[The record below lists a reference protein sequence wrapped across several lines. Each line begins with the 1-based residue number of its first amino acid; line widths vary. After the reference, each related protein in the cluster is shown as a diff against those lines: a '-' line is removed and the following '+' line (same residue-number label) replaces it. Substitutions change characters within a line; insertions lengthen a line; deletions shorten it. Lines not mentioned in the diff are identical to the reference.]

1 MYLWHSNKSKNNMT
15 NVKGFKEQ
23 INQQNALNAIRKKL
37 VGKTLSYKEIYSIMD
52 QIAKQRLGDV
62 LTTYFTASGYS
73 QGFTNQ
79 ELYYLTK
86 AMVETGEKLH
96 FNGIVADK
104 HSIGGVPGNRTT
116 LIVVPIIAA
125 AGFLIP
131 KSSSRAI
138 TTSGTADDM
147 EILAPVILA
156 KEKILKIVKKI
167 KACIVWGGN
176 FNIAPADD
184 LIINVEKELMFE
196 SFDKIII
203 SIMAKKVAFGAT
215 HVVIDLP
222 YGHTLKVTH
231 LKDAEVLKKKFEY
244 VAKKFNIKIGVLI
257 HRTDQ
262 PVGRGIGPI
271 LETKDALKVLEQ
283 TPDRP
288 IDLEIRSLTLAGN
301 LLELCLKDSP
311 QKLQESVRENYGNS
325 IGWATKVLRDGLA
338 FKKMLEIISEQGGN
352 PNVNSDKLI
361 PGKFTYKIKAE
372 KNCIIKN
379 IDSKNLTLL
388 VKALGAPLQKG
399 AGVYLDK
406 KEGEN
411 VEKEDTLCTL
421 YSENMYNLRVGKKTI
436 QEFPVFSF

>member
-1 MYLWHSNKSKNNMT
+1 MNDKKI
-15 NVKGFKEQ
+15 FQEQ
-23 INQQNALNAIRKKL
+23 INHQNALNAIRKKL
-37 VGKTLSYKEIYSIMD
+37 VGKTLNYKEIFSIMD
-52 QIAKQRLGDV
+52 QIAKQRLGGV
-62 LTTYFTASGYS
+62 LTTYFAASGYS

-79 ELYYLTK
+79 ELYFLTK
-86 AMVETGEKLH
+86 AMIETGEKLH
-96 FNGIVADK
+96 FQGIVADK

-116 LIVVPIIAA
+116 LIVVPIIAS

-147 EILAPVILA
+147 EILAPVILP

-167 KACIVWGGN
+167 NACIVWGGN

-184 LIINVEKELMFE
+184 VIINVEKELMFE

-203 SIMAKKVAFGAT
+203 SIMAKKIAFGAT

-222 YGHTLKVTH
+222 YGNTLKVTH
-231 LKDAEVLKKKFEY
+231 LKDAEILKNKFEY
-244 VAKKFNIKIGVLI
+244 IAKKFNIKIRVLI
-257 HRTDQ
+257 QRTDE

-271 LETKDALKVLEQ
+271 LETKDALKILQQ

-288 IDLEIRSLTLAGN
+288 FDLEVRSITIATN
-301 LLELCLKDSP
+301 LLELCLKDSKK
-311 QKLQESVRENYGNS
+311 KLQEYVKNTYGNCT
-325 IGWATKVLRDGLA
+325 GWATKILQEGLA
-338 FKKMLEIISEQGGN
+338 FKKMQEIIFEQGGN
-352 PNVNSDKLI
+352 PNIDSNKLV
-361 PGKFTYKIKAE
+361 PGKFIHKIKA
-372 KNCIIKN
+372 KRSGAIKN

-406 KEGEN
+406 KEGE
-411 VEKEDTLCTL
+411 EAHKGDSLCTL
-421 YSENMYNLRVGKKTI
+421 YSENVYNLRQGKKTM
-436 QEFPVFSF
+436 QEFPVFSFR

>member
-1 MYLWHSNKSKNNMT
+1 MINE
-15 NVKGFKEQ
+15 KGFKEQ

-37 VGKTLSYKEIYSIMD
+37 VGKTLNYKEIFNIMD

-62 LTTYFTASGYS
+62 LTTYFAASGYS

-86 AMVETGEKLH
+86 AMIETGERLH
-96 FNGIVADK
+96 FKGIVADK

-147 EILAPVILA
+147 EVLAPVILS

-184 LIINVEKELMFE
+184 VIINVEKELMFE
-196 SFDKIII
+196 SFDKIIL
-203 SIMAKKVAFGAT
+203 SILAKKVAFGAT

-222 YGHTLKVTH
+222 YGQTLKVTH
-231 LKDAEVLKKKFEY
+231 LKDAQVLKSKFEY
-244 VAKKFNIKIGVLI
+244 VAKKFSMKIRILI
-257 HRTDQ
+257 HRTDE

-283 TPDRP
+283 TSDKPL
-288 IDLEIRSLTLAGN
+288 DLEIRSLTLAGN
-301 LLELCLKDSP
+301 LLELCLKDSV
-311 QKLQESVRENYGNS
+311 QSLQESVRKNYGNCM
-325 IGWATKVLRDGLA
+325 GWATKILKEGEAL
-338 FKKMLEIISEQGGN
+338 KKMREIIFEQGGDPTVDSN
-352 PNVNSDKLI
+352 KLI
-361 PGKFTYKIKAE
+361 PGKFAYKIKADRD
-372 KNCIIKN
+372 CIIKN
-379 IDSKNLTLL
+379 IDSKNLTIL
-388 VKALGAPLQKG
+388 VKSLGAPIQKG

-406 KEGEN
+406 KGGE
-411 VEKEDTLCTL
+411 KAAKGDLICTL
-421 YSENMYNLRVGKKTI
+421 YSENMYNLGEGKKII

>member
-1 MYLWHSNKSKNNMT
+1 MSNKK
-15 NVKGFKEQ
+15 VFQEQ
-23 INQQNALNAIRKKL
+23 IDQQNALNAIRKKL
-37 VGKTLSYKEIYSIMD
+37 VGKTLNYKEIFSIMD
-52 QIAKQRLGDV
+52 QIAKKRLGQV
-62 LTTYFTASGYS
+62 LTTYFAASGYS

-86 AMVETGEKLH
+86 AMIETGEKLH
-96 FNGIVADK
+96 FKGIVADK

-147 EILAPVILA
+147 EILAPVILT

-167 KACIVWGGN
+167 KACIVWGGS

-184 LIINVEKELMFE
+184 VIINVEKELMFE

-215 HVVIDLP
+215 HIVIDLP
-222 YGHTLKVTH
+222 YGHTLKVIH
-231 LKDAEVLKKKFEY
+231 HKDAEILKNKFEY
-244 VAKKFNIKIGVLI
+244 VAKKFNIKIRVLI

-262 PVGRGIGPI
+262 PVGRGIGPV
-271 LETKDALKVLEQ
+271 LETKDALKILEQ

-288 IDLEIRSLTLAGN
+288 FDLEVRSITLAGS

-311 QKLQESVRENYGNS
+311 KKLQEHVKNTYGNC
-325 IGWATKVLRDGLA
+325 IGWATKILQSGLA
-338 FKKMLEIISEQGGN
+338 LKKMKEIIFEQGGN
-352 PNVNSDKLI
+352 QNIDSPKLI
-361 PGKFTYKIKAE
+361 PGKFTYKIPAE
-372 KNCIIKN
+372 KDCMIKN

-388 VKALGAPLQKG
+388 AKALGAPLQKG
-399 AGVYLDK
+399 AGVYLNK
-406 KEGEN
+406 KEGEKVAKGN
-411 VEKEDTLCTL
+411 SICTL
-421 YSENMYNLRVGKKTI
+421 YSENVYNLRQGKKTI
-436 QEFPVFSF
+436 QQFPVFSF

>member
-1 MYLWHSNKSKNNMT
+1 MIK
-15 NVKGFKEQ
+15 VKGFEKQ
-23 INQQNALNAIRKKL
+23 ISQQNALSAIRKKL
-37 VGKTLSYKEIYSIMD
+37 VGKTLNYKEIFSIMD
-52 QIAKQRLGDV
+52 QIAKQRLGEV
-62 LTTYFTASGYS
+62 LTTYFAASGYT

-79 ELYYLTK
+79 ELYFLTK
-86 AMVETGEKLH
+86 AMIETGEKLH
-96 FNGIVADK
+96 FKGIVADK

-147 EILAPVILA
+147 EILAPVILP

-196 SFDKIII
+196 SFDKIIL
-203 SIMAKKVAFGAT
+203 SIMAKKVAFGAN

-222 YGHTLKVTH
+222 YGQTLKVTH
-231 LKDAEVLKKKFEY
+231 LKDAEILKNKFEY
-244 VAKKFNIKIGVLI
+244 IAKKFNIKIRVLI
-257 HRTDQ
+257 HRTDE

-283 TPDRP
+283 TPDKP
-288 IDLEIRSLTLAGN
+288 LDLEIRSLTLAGN
-301 LLELCLKDSP
+301 LLELCLKDSG
-311 QKLQESVRENYGNS
+311 QKLQGSVRENFGDC
-325 IGWATKVLRDGLA
+325 IGWATKILQDGSAL
-338 FKKMLEIISEQGGN
+338 KKMKEIIFEQGGN
-352 PNVNSDKLI
+352 PNINSNKLI
-361 PGKFTYKIKAE
+361 PGEFTYKFNAE
-372 KNCIIKN
+372 KNCVIKD

-399 AGVYLDK
+399 SGVFLDK
-406 KEGEN
+406 KEGEK
-411 VEKEDTLCTL
+411 VEKGETLCTL
-421 YSENMYNLRVGKKTI
+421 YSENVYNLRNGKKTI
-436 QEFPVFSF
+436 QEFPIFSFY

>member
-1 MYLWHSNKSKNNMT
+1 MNDSKI
-15 NVKGFKEQ
+15 FQEQ
-23 INQQNALNAIRKKL
+23 IERQNALTAIKKKL
-37 VGKTLSYKEIYSIMD
+37 VGKTLNYKEIYSIMD
-52 QIAKQRLGDV
+52 QIAKERLGDV
-62 LTTYFTASGYS
+62 LTTYFAASGYS
-73 QGFTNQ
+73 QGFSSQ
-79 ELYYLTK
+79 ELYFLTK

-96 FNGIVADK
+96 FKEIVADK

-131 KSSSRAI
+131 KSSSRVI

-147 EILAPVILA
+147 EILAPVVLP

-184 LIINVEKELMFE
+184 VIINVEKELMFE
-196 SFDKIII
+196 SFDKIIV

-222 YGHTLKVTH
+222 YGNSLKVTH
-231 LKDAEVLKKKFEY
+231 RKDAEILRNKFEY
-244 VAKKFNIKIGVLI
+244 IARKFNIKIKVLP
-257 HRTDQ
+257 HRTDE

-288 IDLEIRSLTLAGN
+288 YDLEVRSITLAGN
-301 LLELCLKDSP
+301 LLELCLNDSGKELQKRIKDT
-311 QKLQESVRENYGNS
+311 YGNCM
-325 IGWATKVLRDGLA
+325 GWATKILQNGLA
-338 FKKMLEIISEQGGN
+338 LKKMKEIISEQGGN
-352 PNVNSDKLI
+352 SSINSSKLI
-361 PGKFTYKIKAE
+361 PGKFTCKIKAA
-372 KNCIIKN
+372 KNCVIKN

-388 VKALGAPLQKG
+388 VKALGAPMQKG
-399 AGVYLDK
+399 AGIYLDK
-406 KEGEN
+406 KEGEIIR
-411 VEKEDTLCTL
+411 KGDSICAL
-421 YSENMYNLRVGKKTI
+421 YSENVYNLKDGKRTMR
-436 QEFPVFSF
+436 QFPVFNFN

>member
-1 MYLWHSNKSKNNMT
+1 MNDKK
-15 NVKGFKEQ
+15 VFQEQ
-23 INQQNALNAIRKKL
+23 VDQQTALNAIRKKL
-37 VGKTLSYKEIYSIMD
+37 VGKTLNYREIYSIMD
-52 QIAKQRLGDV
+52 QIAKQRLGQV
-62 LTTYFTASGYS
+62 LTTYFAASGYS

-86 AMVETGEKLH
+86 AMIETGEKLH
-96 FNGIVADK
+96 FKGIVADK

-125 AGFLIP
+125 CGFLIP

-147 EILAPVILA
+147 EVLAPVILS

-184 LIINVEKELMFE
+184 VIINVEKELMFE

-203 SIMAKKVAFGAT
+203 SIMSKKIAFGAT
-215 HVVIDLP
+215 HVVIDVP
-222 YGHTLKVTH
+222 YGDTLKITH
-231 LKDAEVLKKKFEY
+231 LKDAEILKNKFEY
-244 VAKKFNIKIGVLI
+244 IAEKFDIKIRVLI

-271 LETKDALKVLEQ
+271 LEVKDALKVLEQ
-283 TPDRP
+283 TSDRP
-288 IDLEIRSLTLAGN
+288 FDLEIRSINLAGN
-301 LLELCLKDSP
+301 LLELCLKDSG
-311 QKLQESVRENYGNS
+311 KELQNYVKKTYGNCM
-325 IGWATKVLRDGLA
+325 GWATKILQDGLA
-338 FKKMLEIISEQGGN
+338 LKKMKEIIFEQGGN
-352 PNVNSDKLI
+352 RNIESSRLI
-361 PGKFTYKIKAE
+361 PGKFSCKINAE
-372 KNCIIKN
+372 RTCVIKN

-388 VKALGAPLQKG
+388 AKALGAPSQKE

-406 KEGEN
+406 KEGEKARKGN
-411 VEKEDTLCTL
+411 PICTL
-421 YSENMYNLRVGKKTI
+421 YSENVYNLNQGKKTI
-436 QEFPVFSF
+436 QEFPFFDIQ

>member
-1 MYLWHSNKSKNNMT
+1 MNN
-15 NVKGFKEQ
+15 NSFQEEV
-23 INQQNALNAIRKKL
+23 NQQKALSAIRKKL
-37 VGKTLSYKEIYSIMD
+37 VGKTLNYKEIYNIMD
-52 QIAKQRLGDV
+52 QIAKQRLGEV
-62 LTTYFTASGYS
+62 LTTYFAASGYS

-79 ELYYLTK
+79 ELYFLTK

-96 FNGIVADK
+96 FQGIVADK

-147 EILAPVILA
+147 EVLAPVILP
-156 KEKILKIVKKI
+156 KEKIIEIVKKI

-184 LIINVEKELMFE
+184 VIINVEKELMFE

-203 SIMAKKVAFGAT
+203 SIMAKKIAFGAN

-222 YGHTLKVTH
+222 YGQTLKVTH
-231 LKDAEVLKKKFEY
+231 LKDAEILKNKFEY
-244 VAKKFNIKIGVLI
+244 VANKFNIKIKVLI
-257 HRTDQ
+257 HRTDE

-288 IDLEIRSLTLAGN
+288 MDLEIRSLTLAGN
-301 LLELCLKDSP
+301 LLELCVKDAT
-311 QKLQESVRENYGNS
+311 QKLQKQVRENYGNC
-325 IGWATKVLRDGLA
+325 IGWATKILKDGLA
-338 FKKMLEIISEQGGN
+338 HKKMLEIISEQGGN
-352 PNVNSDKLI
+352 VNITSTKLL
-361 PGKFTYKIKAE
+361 PGKFEEKITAQ
-372 KNCIIKN
+372 KNCVIRN
-379 IDSKNLTLL
+379 IDSKNLTLV

-399 AGVYLDK
+399 AGIYLDK
-406 KEGEN
+406 KEGEK
-411 VEKEDTLCTL
+411 VEKGDTICRL
-421 YSENMYNLRVGKKTI
+421 YSENVYNLMQGKKTMG
-436 QEFPVFSF
+436 EFPVFSFLIR

>member
-1 MYLWHSNKSKNNMT
+1 MNDRKI
-15 NVKGFKEQ
+15 FKEQ
-23 INQQNALNAIRKKL
+23 VDQQNALNSIRKKL
-37 VGKTLSYKEIYSIMD
+37 IGKTLNYKEIYNIMD
-52 QIAKQRLGDV
+52 QIAKERLGDV
-62 LTTYFTASGYS
+62 LTTYFAASGYT
-73 QGFTNQ
+73 QGFSSQ

-96 FNGIVADK
+96 FKGIVADK

-147 EILAPVILA
+147 EILAPVVLS
-156 KEKILKIVKKI
+156 KEKILKIIKKI

-184 LIINVEKELMFE
+184 VIIDIEKELMFE
-196 SFDKIII
+196 SYDKIII

-222 YGHTLKVTH
+222 YGHSLKVIH
-231 LKDAEVLKKKFEY
+231 LKDAKILKGKFENI
-244 VAKKFNIKIGVLI
+244 AKRFKIKIRVLI
-257 HRTDQ
+257 HRTDE

-288 IDLEIRSLTLAGN
+288 YDLEVRSITLAGN

-311 QKLQESVRENYGNS
+311 EELREQVKKTYGNCT
-325 IGWATKVLRDGLA
+325 GWATKILQDGLA
-338 FKKMLEIISEQGGN
+338 LKKMKEIIFEQGGN
-352 PNVNSDKLI
+352 PSIESSKLV
-361 PGKFTYKIKAE
+361 PGKFTYELKAE
-372 KNCIIKN
+372 TGCIIKK

-399 AGVYLDK
+399 AGVYLNR
-406 KEGEN
+406 KEGEKG
-411 VEKEDTLCTL
+411 EKGDSICTL
-421 YSENMYNLRVGKKTI
+421 YSENVYNLKQGKKTLK
-436 QEFPVFSF
+436 QFPVFTF